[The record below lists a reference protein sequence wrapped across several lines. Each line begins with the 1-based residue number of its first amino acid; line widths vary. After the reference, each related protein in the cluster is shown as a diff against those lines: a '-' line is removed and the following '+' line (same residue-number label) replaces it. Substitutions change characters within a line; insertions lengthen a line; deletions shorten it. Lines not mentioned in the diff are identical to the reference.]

1 MNREEAY
8 QILFELVK
16 NPSLIKH
23 HLACE
28 AVMKA
33 LYRRLNNQINQQ
45 DEEKWGLVGLLH
57 DADYELS
64 HDHPEKHSLILEEKY
79 GNVIPQDVM
88 YAIKCHDFENTKVE
102 PKSLM
107 DWSIYC
113 CDELTGIIIASTL
126 IHPASPDGSPRLAS
140 RSGFGE
146 AGGQGGLDKKLVSVT
161 PDFVLNRFNEKSFAR
176 SANRNSVKRCED
188 KLGIPLLEFIA
199 ICLNAMKMI
208 SNELGL

>member
-8 QILFELVK
+8 KILTELVK
-16 NPSLIKH
+16 NPGLIKH

-28 AVMKA
+28 VVMRA
-33 LYRRLNNQINQQ
+33 FAQRFNQDI
-45 DEEKWGLVGLLH
+45 EKWGLVGLLH

-64 HDHPEKHSLILEEKY
+64 RDHPEKHSLILEEKY
-79 GNVIPQDVM
+79 GSVIPPDIM
-88 YAIKCHDFENTKVE
+88 YAIKCHNFENTKVE

-113 CDELTGIIIASTL
+113 SDELTGIIIAGT
-126 IHPASPDGSPRLAS
+126 
-140 RSGFGE
+140 
-146 AGGQGGLDKKLVSVT
+146 LVSPERKLTNIT

-176 SANRNSVKRCED
+176 SANRESVKRCED
-188 KLGIPLLEFIA
+188 KLGIPLLEFIT
-199 ICLNAMKMI
+199 ISLNAMKTI